1 MADHVDCYSSFV
13 DEFDGAVEWNG
24 TPRLN
29 SGDDDCDRL
38 SSRRQFLLALSNEEC
53 DPIRNG
59 PLSVVLFLQSFTKCV
74 FVTLFGVERIIHENP
89 FLMVFLRKARS
100 TSLIQIHTRTHPLR
114 SRPVPP
120 QEPTPVDS

>member
-59 PLSVVLFLQSFTKCV
+59 PLSVVLFSAILHQVRVCDP
-74 FVTLFGVERIIHENP
+74 FGVKQVTHKKP
-89 FLMVFLRKARS
+89 FLMAFLRKARS
-100 TSLIQIHTRTHPLR
+100 TSLIQIHTRAYPSR
-114 SRPVPP
+114 SIPVPP
-120 QEPTPVDS
+120 QEPTHVDS